1 MLNAFIWLP
10 IIGAILIAYTPLEA
24 KKVRGLALTLSVV
37 LLLLNILLG
46 WQFDPSNPQMQ
57 FTVNL
62 PWINFLGFNYALGVD
77 GLSFSLL
84 FLNSILTIIALY
96 ASGTE
101 VNRPRFYYSRKS
113 FHAHTLLFY
122 ILYPSLHYRSAGK
135 TASNIFVI
143 INVFVI

>member
-24 KKVRGLALTLSVV
+24 KKVRGLALTLAVV

-62 PWINFLGFNYALGVD
+62 
-77 GLSFSLL
+77 
-84 FLNSILTIIALY
+84 
-96 ASGTE
+96 
-101 VNRPRFYYSRKS
+101 
-113 FHAHTLLFY
+113 
-122 ILYPSLHYRSAGK
+122 
-135 TASNIFVI
+135 
-143 INVFVI
+143 